1 MVKDV
6 TTRTRPKRYPVIIW
20 LKKINLKSV
29 HYHILQYCRKN
40 YLFARFVLSVSKSEH
55 VGHLTVSYISSVCFV
70 SSVDQRTREVTLR

>member
-29 HYHILQYCRKN
+29 HYHIEKIIYLQDLYFLCLN
-40 YLFARFVLSVSKSEH
+40 QSML
-55 VGHLTVSYISSVCFV
+55 GT
-70 SSVDQRTREVTLR
+70 